1 MPLSAT
7 ADIVGTQADRG
18 VDSMSDDT
26 QKIQGA
32 RLLITSSALLAAA
45 AALGIAGIGLATVA
59 VGAIARQRINR
70 MEVPPSELARRQW
83 RQARAAVR
91 AGAGAWRRNGTDVF
105 VSDVG
110 APPAGSREPAVS
122 S

>member
-1 MPLSAT
+1 
-7 ADIVGTQADRG
+7 
-18 VDSMSDDT
+18 MSDDT
-26 QKIQGA
+26 EKTQGA

-59 VGAIARQRINR
+59 VGAIARRRINR
-70 MEVPPSELARRQW
+70 MEVPPGELARRQW

-91 AGAGAWRRNGTDVF
+91 AGAGAWRNGAEVH

-110 APPAGSREPAVS
+110 APLGTGREPAVTS
-122 S
+122 

>member
-1 MPLSAT
+1 M
-7 ADIVGTQADRG
+7 G
-18 VDSMSDDT
+18 DDT
-26 QKIQGA
+26 DKMQGA

-59 VGAIARQRINR
+59 VGAIARRRINR

-91 AGAGAWRRNGTDVF
+91 AGAGAWRRNGGELF

-110 APPAGSREPAVS
+110 APLPAGREAAVS